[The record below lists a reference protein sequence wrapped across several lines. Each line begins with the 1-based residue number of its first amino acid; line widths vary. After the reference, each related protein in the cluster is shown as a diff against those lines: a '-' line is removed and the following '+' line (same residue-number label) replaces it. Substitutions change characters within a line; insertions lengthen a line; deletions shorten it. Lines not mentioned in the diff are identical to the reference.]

1 MRKCVFVSWGLLIS
15 LMLTAAALGADNPL
29 NVLNPP
35 GSAPAAPAAPTG
47 ASAAASSGAADKAA
61 AAAGQAKDQAASAHA
76 QGGVEAKKAMAAGE
90 RININTA
97 SAGDLA
103 KLPGIGPAKAK
114 AIVAARPF
122 AKPEDIKK
130 VKGIKEGV
138 YKKLEPMISVQ

>member
-1 MRKCVFVSWGLLIS
+1 MQKCYFGYWGLLVSIVLS
-15 LMLTAAALGADNPL
+15 AAAFGADNPL

-35 GSAPAAPAAPTG
+35 GTVAAPAAPEG
-47 ASAAASSGAADKAA
+47 
-61 AAAGQAKDQAASAHA
+61 AAAGQAKDQAASAA
-76 QGGVEAKKAMAAGE
+76 QGSAQAKKAMAAGE
-90 RININTA
+90 KLNINTA
-97 SAGDLA
+97 SAADLA